1 MFRLGDDSLNLPS
14 SFSLWTFTLNN
25 PLSLKKHFPTR
36 LVDDVILI
44 SIMAVLAGCG
54 LIYEYL
60 LSHFAGRVI
69 GAVES
74 AIYTMIGIMIVSMG
88 VGSFAARKV
97 KCAFSGF
104 AWLELIIA
112 IMGCSAILVIS
123 SAIAVVQ
130 LLPQVIAQTFNLP
143 PDAQAQGGF
152 IEVLHDLTHYSPYI
166 FGAILGLFIGM
177 EIPLIARIREH
188 IHAKHL
194 MHNTGTIY
202 GADYIG
208 AGIGAAIWITI
219 MLSIEINLSASIT
232 ASANLFAG
240 IVFWLRY
247 NTYIKYKYQLLVGHF
262 LCAGLVAAIFSFGGQ
277 WSTSFNN
284 LLYLDDVVHQQQTRY
299 AQVVLTERQLPSHN
313 YPMVS
318 LYLNGR
324 LQFSQTDE
332 LIYHKFLVYP
342 AMAASA
348 RHNNVLIIGGGDGL
362 ALRDV
367 LAWSPKSVTLMDLD
381 TQVVDLFK
389 NPHQHVA
396 KPLADNILALN
407 QNALNDKRLELIH
420 ADAFNGIDKLI
431 EQQRFYD
438 TVIIDLP
445 DPSHPDLNKL
455 YSRSFYIKVRQL
467 LSNDGVM
474 VVQSTSPFHAKNA
487 FMSIAKTI
495 KAAQWKHVEQ
505 YQYNVP
511 SFGQWGW
518 TIATLNGLP
527 AKERLARQPTLQ
539 SFETWLTP
547 QLIQASFEF
556 SQGFYR
562 NMNNI
567 DVNELGSFTLY
578 RYHQQAWESQQGNN
592 NSWYQNQ

>member
-1 MFRLGDDSLNLPS
+1 MDRP
-14 SFSLWTFTLNN
+14 
-25 PLSLKKHFPTR
+25 LKKPLTIQFFKPSAR
-36 LVDDVILI
+36 LLDDIIII
-44 SIMAVLAGCG
+44 SIMAVLAACG

-104 AWLELIIA
+104 AWLELVIA
-112 IMGCSAILVIS
+112 IIGCSAILVIS
-123 SAIAVVQ
+123 SAIAAVQ
-130 LLPQVIAQTFNLP
+130 ILPQIIAQTFNLP
-143 PDAQAQGGF
+143 PDTPAQGGF
-152 IEVLHDLTHYSPYI
+152 IQVLHNITHYSPYF
-166 FGAILGLFIGM
+166 FGAVLGLFIGM
-177 EIPLIARIREH
+177 EIPLIARIREQLH
-188 IHAKHL
+188 KKHL

-202 GADYIG
+202 GADYVG
-208 AGIGAAIWITI
+208 AGVGAAIWITV
-219 MLSIEINLSASIT
+219 MLSIEINLSASLT
-232 ASANLFAG
+232 ASANLLAG
-240 IVFWLRY
+240 MIFWLKYR
-247 NTYIKYKYQLLVGHF
+247 NYIKFKYYLLVGHF
-262 LCAGLVAAIFSFGGQ
+262 LCAGLVVAIFNFGGQ
-277 WSTSFNN
+277 WSNAFNN

-313 YPMVS
+313 KPVVS

-324 LQFSQTDE
+324 LQFAQNDE
-332 LIYHKFLVYP
+332 HIYHKFLVYP

-348 RHNNVLIIGGGDGL
+348 RHNNILIIGGGDGL

-367 LAWSPKSVTLMDLD
+367 LEWNPKKVTLIDLD
-381 TQVVDLFK
+381 TQVVELFK
-389 NPHQHVA
+389 NPHKSLPKA
-396 KPLADNILALN
+396 LSDNILALN
-407 QNALNDKRLELIH
+407 KNSLNDTRVELIH
-420 ADAFNGIDKLI
+420 ADAFNGIDQLI
-431 EQQRFYD
+431 EQQKYYD
-438 TVIIDLP
+438 TIIIDLP

-455 YSRSFYIKVRQL
+455 YSRSFYVKIRQL

-474 VVQSTSPFHAKNA
+474 VVQSTSPFHAKSA

-495 KAAQWKHVEQ
+495 KAAQWRDVQQ
-505 YQYNVP
+505 YQFNVP

-527 AKERLARQPTLQ
+527 AKERLANQVSLK

-547 QLIQASFEF
+547 ELIQASFEF

-562 NMNNI
+562 NM
-567 DVNELGSFTLY
+567 DKVKVNELGSFILY
-578 RYHQQAWESQQGNN
+578 RYHQQAWESQQGTN
-592 NSWYQNQ
+592 NSWYQNE

>member
-1 MFRLGDDSLNLPS
+1 MNKSLIAQKFKPSARLIDDIL
-14 SFSLWTFTLNN
+14 
-25 PLSLKKHFPTR
+25 
-36 LVDDVILI
+36 LI

-60 LSHFAGRVI
+60 LSHYAGRVI

-88 VGSFAARKV
+88 IGSFAARKV
-97 KCAFSGF
+97 KCAFTGF

-123 SAIAVVQ
+123 SAIAAVQ
-130 LLPQVIAQTFNLP
+130 LLPQIIAQTFNLP

-152 IEVLHDLTHYSPYI
+152 IQVLHELTYYSPYA

-188 IHAKHL
+188 VHEKHL
-194 MHNTGTIY
+194 THNAGTIY
-202 GADYIG
+202 GADYVG
-208 AGIGAAIWITI
+208 AGIGAAIWITV
-219 MLSIEINLSASIT
+219 MLSLEINLSASLT
-232 ASANLFAG
+232 ASANLIAG
-240 IVFWLRY
+240 VVFWLRY
-247 NTYIKYKYQLLVGHF
+247 KNYIKYKYRLLFGHF
-262 LCAGLVAAIFSFGGQ
+262 LCAGLVAAIFTFGGQ

-299 AQVVLTERQLPSHN
+299 AQVVLTERQLPN
-313 YPMVS
+313 NTYPVVS

-324 LQFSQTDE
+324 LQFSQNDE
-332 LIYHKFLVYP
+332 HIYHKFLVYP

-348 RHNNVLIIGGGDGL
+348 RHDNILIIGGGDGL

-367 LAWSPKSVTLMDLD
+367 LAWNPKNVTLMDLD
-381 TQVVDLFK
+381 TQVVELFK
-389 NPHQHVA
+389 NPHKILPKA
-396 KPLADNILALN
+396 LSDNIIALN
-407 QNALNDKRLELIH
+407 QNSLNDKRVKLIH
-420 ADAFNGIDKLI
+420 ADAFNGVDALI
-431 EQQRFYD
+431 NKQQHFD
-438 TVIIDLP
+438 TIIIDLP

-474 VVQSTSPFHAKNA
+474 VVQSTSPFHAKTA

-495 KAAQWKHVEQ
+495 KAAQWKDVQQ
-505 YQYNVP
+505 YQFNVP

-527 AKERLARQPTLQ
+527 AKQRIAKQPKVKQ
-539 SFETWLTP
+539 FETWLTP

-562 NMNNI
+562 NMDTI
-567 DVNELGSFTLY
+567 KVNELGSFTLY
-578 RYHQQAWESQQGNN
+578 RYHQQAWESQQGTN
-592 NSWYQNQ
+592 NSWYQDQ